1 MKSKKTVAKLKP
13 QSVDLTKS
21 PARKKASLLKGSVR
35 AVAPVVKAKAAAKAK
50 TKAAATKAKPKS
62 KPKAAGRLSQLL
74 VVVAEALGDMK
85 AQQVTVLDVHELT
98 DVTDVIVIASG
109 TSDRHVKSIASNVVM
124 AAKRGGFRPAG
135 VEGES
140 EGEWV
145 LVDLGDVIVHVML
158 PRVREFYGLEKLWDV
173 QATDRTASD

>member
-1 MKSKKTVAKLKP
+1 MKSKKTIAKPKP

-35 AVAPVVKAKAAAKAK
+35 ASAPVAKVKSVAKAKAKAAPQ
-50 TKAAATKAKPKS
+50 ATAKS
-62 KPKAAGRLSQLL
+62 KPKATGRLSQLL

-109 TSDRHVKSIASNVVM
+109 TSDRHVKSIASSVVM
-124 AAKRGGFRPAG
+124 AAKRGGFRPSG
-135 VEGES
+135 VEGER